1 MAGHS
6 KWKQIKRAKAKNDAQ
21 RSATISKHLRAVQVA
36 VRDGGPDPEVNL
48 HLRNAL
54 LAAKADNVPGDNL
67 QRAIERATGGPDNR
81 AIESVT
87 YEGYGPGGVALLVE
101 ALTDSRPRTVSEVR
115 HALERHGGSLGA
127 GGSVAWQ
134 FDRRGVILA
143 ANASDATQELA
154 IELGAID
161 LHTTDDGNIE
171 IQTDPVELHRTIEAL
186 KGHGVIVISGEISMI
201 PQRAIAVPEARA
213 RQVLRLLEALEE
225 LDDVQNVYSNL
236 DLADVPVTS

>member
-6 KWKQIKRAKAKNDAQ
+6 KWKQIKRAKAKNDTQ
-21 RSATISKHLRAVQVA
+21 RGAIISKHIRAVQVA
-36 VRDGGPDPEVNL
+36 IRDGGPDPEVNVS
-48 HLRNAL
+48 LRNAL

-67 QRAIERATGGPDNR
+67 QRAIERAAGGSDSR

-87 YEGYGPGGVALLVE
+87 YEGYGPGGIALLVE
-101 ALTDSRPRTVSEVR
+101 ALTDSRSRTVSEVR
-115 HALERHGGSLGA
+115 NAFERHGGSLGA

-143 ANASDATQELA
+143 ANDSDATQELA

-161 LHTTDDGNIE
+161 LQTTDDGNLE
-171 IQTDPVELHRTIEAL
+171 IQTDPLELHRTIEAL
-186 KGHGVIVISGEISMI
+186 KVRGVIVISGEISMI
-201 PQRAIAVPEARA
+201 PQRAVAAPEGRA

-236 DLADVPVTS
+236 DAASVPAT